1 MNTKQNLENALHNA
15 MRAKDDLAKRTI
27 RMALSTIKLME
38 VEKRAALDETSIIAI
53 LHKEIKGRREVIVD
67 AKKGNRMDIIDSN
80 NAEIA
85 FLETFLPRQLS
96 EEEIKT
102 LCIEVINEVGAKSKL
117 DMGKVMKVLVPRI
130 DGRAQNEIIS
140 RMVALLLEDQ

>member
-1 MNTKQNLENALHNA
+1 
-15 MRAKDDLAKRTI
+15 
-27 RMALSTIKLME
+27 MALSTIKLME